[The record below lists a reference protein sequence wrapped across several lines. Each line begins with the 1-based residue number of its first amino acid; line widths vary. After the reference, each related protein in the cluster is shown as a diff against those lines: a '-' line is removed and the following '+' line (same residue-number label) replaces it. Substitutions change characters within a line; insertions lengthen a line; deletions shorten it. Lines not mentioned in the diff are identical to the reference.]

1 MNETNRLII
10 VLVAAA
16 TIVLMGVFI
25 FLAWTQD
32 SQTVNRL
39 GDFVQY
45 LDEHRTDS
53 GRVIVTLS
61 ALVVAVLALLVIVLE
76 LAPEDESREL
86 RVEQAGATTIVPAEA
101 LKLRLQEALLM
112 LPHVSAARARVSTRN
127 RGIATALDLTLTPAA
142 NVAQVTQEASRI
154 VIDTIQTDLG
164 LPVSGQPTV
173 RVSFGGKDA
182 PAAASSVSR
191 PPEPPPVPASGAM
204 TDRPPETPAQDVTTG
219 ASPGPMSYEPP
230 SQEGEQTASDVPPPH
245 ADEQPSP
252 DHP

>member
-16 TIVLMGVFI
+16 AIVLMGVFI

-39 GDFVQY
+39 GDFVRY

-112 LPHVSAARARVSTRN
+112 LPQVSAARARVSTRD

-154 VIDTIQTDLG
+154 VVDTIQTDLG

-191 PPEPPPVPASGAM
+191 PPEPPPVPSGA
-204 TDRPPETPAQDVTTG
+204 TADRPPETAAQDVAAD
-219 ASPGPMSYEPP
+219 ASPGPVSYEPP
-230 SQEGEQTASDVPPPH
+230 SQEGTPAAGDVPPPD